1 MEDQNSITP
10 EIETQS
16 DSKSNQTA
24 QSSAKEETPKKSRFG
39 TKSSKD
45 KSQEVIQDL
54 NQKLI
59 EANDKYLR
67 LYSEFD
73 NFRKR
78 TIKEKADMYKT
89 AGQDVIVS
97 VIGTVD
103 DFERALKITGKGE
116 ENKAHREGLELIYN
130 KFIKTLE
137 QKGVKE
143 IDALG
148 KDFDTDMHEAL
159 TQIPAPTPDLKG
171 KVIDVIEKG
180 YMISDK
186 VIRFAKVVVGQ

>member
-103 DFERALKITGKGE
+103 DFERALKITDKGE

>member
-10 EIETQS
+10 EMETQS